1 MKRNIKR
8 KIIVLVFSLMM
19 FHGFSVSYANNFKL
33 YMVYSSKTKKTRF
46 ITYDAEK
53 TSESDDDMYVTFFE
67 GGSDKLAWAA
77 AKMNNIE
84 VITLD
89 QLSQIL
95 IKKGCITEVWIDGA
109 MDNIPLRSSN

>member
-1 MKRNIKR
+1 MQRNINR
-8 KIIVLVFSLMM
+8 KIIVLVVSLMV
-19 FHGFSVSYANNFKL
+19 FHAFSVSYANDFKM
-33 YMVYSSKTKKTRF
+33 YMVYSSKTNQTRF

-53 TSESDDDMYVTFFE
+53 TSESDVDMYVTFFE
-67 GGSDKLAWAA
+67 GGSTKLAWAA
-77 AKMNNIE
+77 AKMNTIE

-95 IKKGCITEVWIDGA
+95 IKKGCITEVCIDEA